1 MNWRN
6 RFDRMKKYFGLT
18 YEDIAEIT
26 GNSTDSI
33 RTVLNRNDI
42 PRWAKLA
49 VWVFEKLTKID
60 EGDSAK

>member
-1 MNWRN
+1 
-6 RFDRMKKYFGLT
+6 MKKYFGLT

>member
-1 MNWRN
+1 MNWKN
-6 RFDRMKKYFGLT
+6 RFDRMKKHFNLS

-60 EGDSAK
+60 DGLTK